1 MPKKRAIIDFEM
13 IWKKIDH
20 SLTEEEELLL
30 SQWLDESPLH
40 QKYLDDATQ
49 YYLRGSSFN
58 ANKAETKKVW
68 ETLKNNKLRDR
79 KNYMAWSI
87 PAVAAALVVVA
98 AIYFLPAGKTTTTP
112 VISNQLEII
121 KPGTNK
127 ARLILN
133 DGSVYDLSSSKSLVL
148 TEGGSE
154 IKSEG
159 TTLQYS
165 DKKNDNQNIAFN
177 TLSVPRGGEFSL
189 QLADGT
195 KVWLNSE
202 TTLKYPV
209 RFAGNERKVELSGEA
224 FFEVA
229 KNETV
234 PFLVESG
241 EQIVKVLGTE
251 FNISS
256 YKENPAIYTTLVK
269 GSVEVS
275 VRSKPEIRQKLAPN
289 EQSAMSKADEK
300 LMKQQVDPYPYVAW
314 KDGRFVL

>member
-1 MPKKRAIIDFEM
+1 M
-13 IWKKIDH
+13 
-20 SLTEEEELLL
+20 
-30 SQWLDESPLH
+30 
-40 QKYLDDATQ
+40 DDATL
-49 YYLRGSSFN
+49 YYLQGSSFD
-58 ANKAETKKVW
+58 ANKAETDKVW
-68 ETLKNNKLRDR
+68 EILKNNKLRAR
-79 KNYMAWSI
+79 KNYLAWSI
-87 PAVAAALVVVA
+87 PAVAAALIVVA
-98 AIYFLPAGKTTTTP
+98 VIYFLPTSKTTITP
-112 VISNQLEII
+112 IISNQLEII
-121 KPGTNK
+121 KPGTNR

-148 TEGGSE
+148 TEGGSD

-165 DKKNDNQNIAFN
+165 DKKNDNQKIAFN

-229 KNETV
+229 RNEAV

-256 YKENPAIYTTLVK
+256 YKK
-269 GSVEVS
+269 
-275 VRSKPEIRQKLAPN
+275 IRQFIP
-289 EQSAMSKADEK
+289 
-300 LMKQQVDPYPYVAW
+300 PW
-314 KDGRFVL
+314 